1 VLTGRWAL
9 AQYFTIRSL
18 TPSSRLKAVFHCGPA
33 PRNVGAKSATFSR
46 YTEVLLEH
54 AERYTEVLLEHAEQG
69 TFAWGSHRG
78 SARSVALAL

>member
-33 PRNVGAKSATFSR
+33 PGNVGAKSATFSR

-54 AERYTEVLLEHAEQG
+54 AEQG
-69 TFAWGSHRG
+69 TPRG
-78 SARSVALAL
+78 GATEARHAPLPSPCELENG